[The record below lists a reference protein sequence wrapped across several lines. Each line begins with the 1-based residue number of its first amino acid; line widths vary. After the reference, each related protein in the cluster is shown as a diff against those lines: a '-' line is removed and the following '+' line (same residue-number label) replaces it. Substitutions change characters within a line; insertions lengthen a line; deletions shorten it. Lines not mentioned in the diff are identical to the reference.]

1 VSEAAD
7 LAGLPAQGMSGGWSM
22 IVLDAGPDNEAFE
35 LCRRLRAQPGGDEP
49 VVLVVLEEG
58 AKGQR
63 DAAIEEG
70 ATDYLHQPLEAP
82 GLATRLLAAERIV
95 DERDRRRRSEEAL
108 RESERFLGGILD
120 SIQEGISVLD
130 TERRILRVNP
140 VMERWYAH
148 AMPLIGKKCYEAYH
162 HRDGPCDVCATK
174 RVLDDGAPGHE
185 EVPRRGPTGEVVGWL
200 DLFSFPLIDRTTGKL
215 AGVVEFVRDITQR
228 KAAEAALRRSEENFR
243 SVIERIP
250 DMIAVAR
257 EDRTV
262 WVNPVA
268 VAMLGY
274 DRLEKVIGVSAID
287 MFHPD
292 DRALVRARAGLAAA
306 GGKPPLTEMRLVRR
320 DGTFLAV
327 EGTFLQVSFDGRPAL
342 MGVARD
348 ITERR
353 QVQAQLMLAD
363 RLSSMGRL
371 AAVVAH
377 EVNNPLAYVV
387 ANLDQ
392 LAGRLE
398 ALAVELRDERIAE
411 LGTIARDTHEGTQR
425 VHGIVRDL
433 KSFSR
438 AEAAE
443 AQVVDVR
450 RVVGTA
456 ARMVRNELRHRA
468 RLVEELG
475 DVPPVLADEARL
487 VQVFLNLLVNAAE
500 ALPKGGDGR
509 HEVGV
514 RTTTSRD
521 GRVVVEVWDTGV
533 GIPPERLGR
542 IFDPFYTTK
551 PIGVGT
557 GLGLA
562 IVHTI
567 VTGLEGR
574 IEVESVPG
582 KGSLFRVMLPPAAPA
597 LAAERPAP
605 KPSEAPERRR
615 LRVLIVDD
623 EPRLVASLRRWLA
636 AGHDVEATTS
646 ARDALERFV
655 GGKRYDAIL
664 CDLMMP
670 EMTGM
675 ELHARLVRQA
685 PDQAARMVFVTGGAF
700 TVEAQEFLARVSN
713 ARLEKPFALE
723 ELLGTIR
730 RAAKPTA

>member
-1 VSEAAD
+1 VRVV
-7 LAGLPAQGMSGGWSM
+7 AGHD
-22 IVLDAGPDNEAFE
+22 VH
-35 LCRRLRAQPGGDEP
+35 AQPGGDEP

-63 DAAIEEG
+63 DAVIEAG

-95 DERDRRRRSEEAL
+95 DERDRRRHSEEAL

-148 AMPLIGKKCYEAYH
+148 AMPLIGKRCYEAYH

-185 EVPRRGPTGEVVGWL
+185 EVPRRGPAGEVVGWL
-200 DLFSFPLIDRTTGKL
+200 DLFSFPLLDRTTGKL
-215 AGVVEFVRDITQR
+215 AGVVEFVRDIT
-228 KAAEAALRRSEENFR
+228 
-243 SVIERIP
+243 
-250 DMIAVAR
+250 
-257 EDRTV
+257 
-262 WVNPVA
+262 
-268 VAMLGY
+268 
-274 DRLEKVIGVSAID
+274 
-287 MFHPD
+287 
-292 DRALVRARAGLAAA
+292 
-306 GGKPPLTEMRLVRR
+306 
-320 DGTFLAV
+320 
-327 EGTFLQVSFDGRPAL
+327 
-342 MGVARD
+342 
-348 ITERR
+348 ERR
-353 QVQAQLMLAD
+353 QIQAQLMLAD

-398 ALAVELRDERIAE
+398 ALAAELRDERIAE

-500 ALPKGGDGR
+500 ALPDGGDGR

-514 RTTTSRD
+514 RTTTARD
-521 GRVVVEVWDTGV
+521 GRVVVEVWDTGL

-562 IVHTI
+562 IVHAI

-574 IEVESVPG
+574 IEVESAPG
-582 KGSLFRVMLPPAAPA
+582 KGSLFRVVLPPAAPA
-597 LAAERPAP
+597 PAAARPAA
-605 KPSEAPERRR
+605 KPSEAPEPRR
-615 LRVLIVDD
+615 LRVLIIDD
-623 EPRLVASLRRWLA
+623 EPRLVSSLRRWLA
-636 AGHDVEATTS
+636 ADHDVDATTS
-646 ARDALERFV
+646 ARGALERFV

-723 ELLGTIR
+723 ELRGTIR